1 MKTETMEQLTDT
13 VWLHSVVTHGFSV
26 TAGVVLGRDR
36 IFVFDTLD
44 SPQAMA
50 PVAELL
56 DGLAAGRRV
65 IVVNSHHHWDH
76 IYGNVAFAGHDIVAH
91 RLCPRLIA
99 AQSGSDSSTVPLEPP
114 EGVALP
120 SIGFGDR
127 LRYEDQAAAVDLIHT
142 PGHTEDSIVLYV
154 EQAAVLL
161 GGDTVE
167 WPFPSLALRDG
178 EEVYLK
184 TLRQLNQLPARRVV
198 PAHGPVMG
206 KEVIDANE
214 RYIEDLYEAV
224 RRAKRAGVER
234 GEIDLPAETFAA
246 ADAEID
252 EICRAQHRENI
263 EWVYDEV

>member
-1 MKTETMEQLTDT
+1 MEQLTDT
-13 VWLHSVVTHGFSV
+13 VWLHSTVSQGYSV
-26 TAGVVLGRDR
+26 TAGVVLGHDR

-50 PVAELL
+50 PVAALL

-76 IYGNVAFAGHDIVAH
+76 VYGNAAFAGHDIVAH
-91 RLCPRLIA
+91 RLCPRAIV
-99 AQSGSDSSTVPLEPP
+99 AQSRSDSQNVPPAPP
-114 EGVALP
+114 EGVTLP

-127 LRYEDQAAAVDLIHT
+127 LRYEDQVAAVDLIHT
-142 PGHTEDSIVLYV
+142 PGHTEDSIILYA
-154 EQAAVLL
+154 EQPAVLL

-178 EEVYLK
+178 EAVYLK
-184 TLRQLNQLPARRVV
+184 TLRQLSQLPARRVV

-206 KEVIDANE
+206 KEIIDANQ
-214 RYIEDLYEAV
+214 RYIEDLYDAV
-224 RRAKRAGVER
+224 RRSKRSGVER
-234 GEIDLPAETFAA
+234 GDVDLPVAAFVPAGTAVDETY
-246 ADAEID
+246 
-252 EICRAQHRENI
+252 RAQHRENI

>member
-1 MKTETMEQLTDT
+1 MEQLTDT
-13 VWLHSVVTHGFSV
+13 VWLHSVVAGGFPV
-26 TAGVVLGRDR
+26 AAGVVLGHDR

-76 IYGNVAFAGHDIVAH
+76 VYGNAAFAGHDIVAH
-91 RLCPRLIA
+91 RLCPRLIV
-99 AQSGSDSSTVPLEPP
+99 AQSRSGAESVPPKPP

-127 LRYEDQAAAVDLIHT
+127 LRYVDRSTTVHLIHT
-142 PGHTEDSIVLYV
+142 PGHTEDSIILYV
-154 EQAAVLL
+154 EQSEVLL
-161 GGDTVE
+161 AGDTVE
-167 WPFPSLALRDG
+167 WPLPALSMRDG
-178 EEVYLK
+178 EKVYLQ
-184 TLRQLNQLPARRVV
+184 TLRQLTQLPARRIV

-206 KEVIDANE
+206 KEIIDANQ
-214 RYIEDLYEAV
+214 RYIEGLYDAV
-224 RRAKRAGVER
+224 RSAKRAGVER
-234 GEIDLPAETFAA
+234 GDLDLPATAFVPAGA
-246 ADAEID
+246 GVGDTY
-252 EICRAQHRENI
+252 RALHRQNV